1 MSGIPS
7 SFTDEKRNKNYMLNI
22 FEIVKQKGKA
32 PEGQEKGTAKRP
44 PKKAK
49 PARPAATGPP
59 GLVGVDEAGRGPV
72 MGPLVVVALRV
83 QNDAILRDLNVKDSK
98 VLTPARRGALYDEIM
113 PLSKVAIEVISAEEI
128 DTLRRSVTINEIE
141 LDVFAAAIGKVLHD
155 GDTIYVDAAD
165 VREKYFGEEISLRLN
180 AGRCDAVFNMVSK
193 HKADAIYPVVSAA
206 SIIAKV
212 TRDRA
217 IVAIEKEL
225 RKTLDRPLGSGYPS
239 DPVTITFI
247 ENWIKKEGDFPPYI
261 RRSWDTARHIME
273 MAKVTTLDSYGL
285 WTKSEEDLRGK
296 RKSDD
301 DPKRDGTDE

>member
-206 SIIAKV
+206 
-212 TRDRA
+212 
-217 IVAIEKEL
+217 
-225 RKTLDRPLGSGYPS
+225 
-239 DPVTITFI
+239 
-247 ENWIKKEGDFPPYI
+247 
-261 RRSWDTARHIME
+261 
-273 MAKVTTLDSYGL
+273 
-285 WTKSEEDLRGK
+285 
-296 RKSDD
+296 
-301 DPKRDGTDE
+301 

>member
-1 MSGIPS
+1 MIGNIPY
-7 SFTDEKRNKNYMLNI
+7 FPDERRNTNYMLNI
-22 FEIVKQKGKA
+22 FEFVKKKGKA
-32 PEGQEKGTAKRP
+32 PEGQAKGSPKKA

-49 PARPAATGPP
+49 AVPKGPP

-98 VLTPARRGALYDEIM
+98 VLTPARRATLYDGIM
-113 PLSKVAIEVISAEEI
+113 PVSKVAVEVISAEEI
-128 DTLRRSVTINEIE
+128 DTLRKSMTMNEIE
-141 LDVFAAAIGKVLHD
+141 LDVFAAAIGKVMHD

-180 AGRCDAVFNMVSK
+180 ASRCDALFNMVSK

-206 SIIAKV
+206 SIVAKV

-217 IVAIEKEL
+217 IASIEKEL

-239 DPVTITFI
+239 DPITITFI
-247 ENWIKKEGDFPPYI
+247 ENWIKKEGDFPPHI

-285 WTKSEEDLRGK
+285 WTRSEEDLSGK
-296 RKSDD
+296 KAPDDRKRDKSD
-301 DPKRDGTDE
+301 E